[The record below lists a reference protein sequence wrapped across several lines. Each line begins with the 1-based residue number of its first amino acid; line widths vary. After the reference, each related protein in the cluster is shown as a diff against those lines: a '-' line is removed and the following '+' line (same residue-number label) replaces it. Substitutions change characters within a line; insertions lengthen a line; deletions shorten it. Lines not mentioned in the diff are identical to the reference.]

1 MENVDGVLK
10 ISSNGS
16 TGIGINLDERINVYA
31 PGIVSLEKSGSGDM
45 WFKGVFT
52 SESLTVNAK
61 GSGDI
66 WSEELVINGPLTIIK
81 LGSGDITLEGK
92 AGDTVVNHTGSGDV
106 NLSKLETVSISVNSR
121 GSGDV
126 ITR

>member
-1 MENVDGVLK
+1 
-10 ISSNGS
+10 
-16 TGIGINLDERINVYA
+16 
-31 PGIVSLEKSGSGDM
+31 M
-45 WFKGVFT
+45 WFKGAFT
-52 SESLTVNAK
+52 SESFTVNAK

-66 WSEELVINGPLTIIK
+66 WSEKWLIDGPLTIIK
-81 LGSGDITLEGK
+81 LGSGDITLKGK

-106 NLSKLETVSISVNSR
+106 DLSQLETASISVNSR